1 MLFMTLLESAI
12 LGIVQGLTEY
22 LPISSTAHLRIVPA
36 LLGWTDPGAA
46 YTAVIQLGTLLAVLL
61 YYRRDLLA
69 IGSGCLV
76 EARAGAWTTGAQ
88 LRLAAAILAGT
99 IPIGVCGLLFQD
111 AIETTLRGLPV
122 IAISLI
128 ALALVLLYAETRSAH
143 TRAASTLSFWEI
155 QLIGVAQAV
164 ALIPGA
170 SRSGT
175 TLTAALLL
183 GLRRDEAARFSF
195 LLGIPAIAAAGVFE
209 LKHLV
214 EAGITRDQVA
224 VLTVGTITATI
235 SGWLA
240 IEALLRFLK
249 SRSTMVF
256 IVYRV
261 LLGLGILVL
270 VLSGRL
276 AV

>member
-1 MLFMTLLESAI
+1 MSLLESAI

-22 LPISSTAHLRIVPA
+22 LPVSSTAHLRIVPA
-36 LLGWTDPGAA
+36 LLGWPDPGAA

-61 YYRRDLLA
+61 YYRRDLVA
-69 IGSGCLV
+69 IGSGCVV
-76 EARAGAWTTGAQ
+76 EARQGAWTTGSQ

-99 IPIGVCGLLFQD
+99 VPIGVCGLLFKD
-111 AIETTLRGLPV
+111 SIETTLRGLPV
-122 IAISLI
+122 IAASLI
-128 ALALVLLYAETRSAH
+128 LLALVLLYAEKRSAH
-143 TRAASTLSFWEI
+143 TRPAATLSFWEI
-155 QLIGVAQAV
+155 QLIGLAQAI
-164 ALIPGA
+164 ALIPGS

-195 LLGIPAIAAAGVFE
+195 LLGIPAIAAAGLFE

-214 EAGITRDQVA
+214 EAGITPDQTAALV
-224 VLTVGTITATI
+224 VGTITATI

-240 IEALLRFLK
+240 IEGLLRFLK

-256 IVYRV
+256 IVYRI
-261 LLGLGILVL
+261 LLGAAILGLL
-270 VLSGRL
+270 AAGRL
-276 AV
+276 AA

>member
-1 MLFMTLLESAI
+1 MDLFQSAV

-22 LPISSTAHLRIVPA
+22 LPVSSTAHLRIIPA
-36 LLGWTDPGAA
+36 LVGWPDPGAA
-46 YTAVIQLGTLLAVLL
+46 YTAVIQLGTLLAVLI
-61 YYRRDLLA
+61 YYRAQLLA
-69 IGSGCLV
+69 IASGSIA
-76 EARAGAWTTGAQ
+76 EARAGQWQSGPQ
-88 LRLAAAILAGT
+88 IRLAAAIIAGT
-99 IPIGVCGLLFQD
+99 IPIGVLGLLFKD

-122 IAISLI
+122 IATSLI
-128 ALALVLLYAETRSAH
+128 LLALALLYAERRGRHDRDAQSLT
-143 TRAASTLSFWEI
+143 FGQI
-155 QLIGVAQAV
+155 QLIGLAQAV

-183 GLRRDEAARFSF
+183 GLRRDQAASFSF

-214 EAGITRDQVA
+214 EAGITPDQSA
-224 VLTVGTITATI
+224 ALLVGTLTATV

-240 IEALLRFLK
+240 IEGLLRFL
-249 SRSTMVF
+249 RTNSTMVF

-261 LLGLGILVL
+261 LLGLAIFGLLATGALVP
-270 VLSGRL
+270 
-276 AV
+276 